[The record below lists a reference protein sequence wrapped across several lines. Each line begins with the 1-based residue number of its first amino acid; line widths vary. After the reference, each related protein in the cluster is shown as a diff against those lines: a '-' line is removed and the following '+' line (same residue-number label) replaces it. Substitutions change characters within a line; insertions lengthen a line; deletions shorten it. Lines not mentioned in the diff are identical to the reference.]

1 MKNYVYKG
9 ASAKRSVERKRK
21 QREAEGVTISIHS
34 ARKKDL
40 LARKQTEQYEM
51 EELQKSKADQ
61 LFQIVEMAQIANQP
75 SLTTTTKSHIVT
87 INRRYV
93 SQISYRILLSE
104 LEKGHLL

>member
-40 LARKQTEQYEM
+40 RARKQTEQYEM
-51 EELQKSKADQ
+51 EELQKSKADH
-61 LFQIVEMAQIANQP
+61 LFQIVEMAIANQP
-75 SLTTTTKSHIVT
+75 SLTTTTKSHIS
-87 INRRYV
+87 INNRRYV
-93 SQISYRILLSE
+93 SQIRP
-104 LEKGHLL
+104 